1 MVIRMDTL
9 MPVPNSDDASLM
21 GSDSGHFEVE
31 TARALV
37 ERLGRTG
44 RNSTAE
50 MLQELRRAFPH
61 SPLAVRVRA
70 LEALRK
76 S

>member
-1 MVIRMDTL
+1 MVIRMNAFT
-9 MPVPNSDDASLM
+9 PVPSPEDASSM
-21 GSDSGHFEVE
+21 SSGMPADAAAMTRAVE
-31 TARALV
+31 QLANAKR
-37 ERLGRTG
+37 R
-44 RNSTAE
+44 STTE

-76 S
+76 R

>member
-9 MPVPNSDDASLM
+9 TPVSNPDEAPLK
-21 GSDSGHFEVE
+21 GGDSGHFEIE

-44 RNSTAE
+44 RQTTAE

-76 S
+76 R

>member
-1 MVIRMDTL
+1 MNAFV
-9 MPVPNSDDASLM
+9 PVPDADDTTALGPDAERAMTHAVEQLAS
-21 GSDSGHFEVE
+21 
-31 TARALV
+31 ANR
-37 ERLGRTG
+37 R
-44 RNSTAE
+44 STAE

-76 S
+76 R

>member
-1 MVIRMDTL
+1 
-9 MPVPNSDDASLM
+9 MPLRWAATAA
-21 GSDSGHFEVE
+21 HFEVE

-37 ERLGRTG
+37 ERLGAAG
-44 RNSTAE
+44 RQSTAE

-70 LEALRK
+70 LRRRSAQASEKPHIPR
-76 S
+76 